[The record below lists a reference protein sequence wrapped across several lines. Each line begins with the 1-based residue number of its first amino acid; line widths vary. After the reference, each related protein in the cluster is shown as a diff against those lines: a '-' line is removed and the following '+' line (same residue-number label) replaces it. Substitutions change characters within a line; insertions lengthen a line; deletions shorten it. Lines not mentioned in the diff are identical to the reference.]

1 MNQKLNLGCGPQV
14 VDGWVNV
21 DYSLGAKLAKLPV
34 VGALS
39 RSVGLFNVKWDPRI
53 YLHDLTKRFPWGDG
67 SVDACY
73 SSHTVE
79 HLSRDDGARF
89 IAEAFRVL
97 KPGGVLRIV
106 VPDLVPLVTAY
117 SSGKLT
123 ADRFVEDLGV
133 LYGSDKKGL
142 KKLLAPLM
150 EFPHKCMYD
159 TPTMLRAMNSAGFV
173 SSARTPFDS
182 EISDIRL
189 VELEDR
195 TRGAVIVEGRKP

>member
-21 DYSLGAKLAKLPV
+21 DYALGAKLAKLPV
-34 VGALS
+34 VGPLS

-53 YLHDLTKRFPWGDG
+53 YLHDLTKPFPWGAG

-79 HLSRDDGARF
+79 HLSRDHGARF

-97 KPGGVLRIV
+97 KSGGVLRIV
-106 VPDLVPLVTAY
+106 VPDLAPLVTRY
-117 SSGKLT
+117 TLGKLP
-123 ADRFVEDLGV
+123 ADRFVEELGV

-159 TPTMLRAMNSAGFV
+159 TSTMLRAMNDAGFV
-173 SSARTPFDS
+173 SSVRAPFDS

-195 TRGAVIVEGRKP
+195 TRDAVIVEGRKP